1 MPPKAEPA
9 PTGGGDADGVRPT
22 VERVAREPRARMLW
36 ALSRHPARHG
46 LPSAAAH
53 AHATGWCF
61 RASTYTHP
69 SAAHLPAALGSPLG
83 SGHCLH
89 AAHNARH
96 TPRHH
101 SSPQSMDDS
110 TDDEAKPHRHP
121 LRHCACPYAHTHDT

>member
-1 MPPKAEPA
+1 MACARLWRAWPGSRELGCSGLFPA
-9 PTGGGDADGVRPT
+9 TQHAMGCPQQLHMRTPQ
-22 VERVAREPRARMLW
+22 ERD
-36 ALSRHPARHG
+36 
-46 LPSAAAH
+46 
-53 AHATGWCF
+53 
-61 RASTYTHP
+61 TYTHP
-69 SAAHLPAALGSPLG
+69 SASHLPAALGSPLG

-110 TDDEAKPHRHP
+110 TDEAKPHRHP